1 MTDVGKD
8 VNKNLSKQNK
18 IQISIHV
25 LLEWT
30 QIDQQI
36 WFQSEWFLTGSSL
49 SPVLGKAYIGS
60 CWVLGGHCENKIK

>member
-1 MTDVGKD
+1 MYFKSG
-8 VNKNLSKQNK
+8 
-18 IQISIHV
+18 
-25 LLEWT
+25 

-60 CWVLGGHCENKIK
+60 CWVLGGHCENKIKIVLKSIQTIKWPGESQII